1 VSSVNFA
8 FIGAAEDFVPTD
20 EPASSGSW
28 VDYCNELSLL
38 DTKTYLSSML
48 VIIIM
53 SNWIQALA

>member
-1 VSSVNFA
+1 M
-8 FIGAAEDFVPTD
+8 PTD

-38 DTKTYLSSML
+38 DTETYLSSVL

-53 SNWIQALA
+53 SNWIQALT